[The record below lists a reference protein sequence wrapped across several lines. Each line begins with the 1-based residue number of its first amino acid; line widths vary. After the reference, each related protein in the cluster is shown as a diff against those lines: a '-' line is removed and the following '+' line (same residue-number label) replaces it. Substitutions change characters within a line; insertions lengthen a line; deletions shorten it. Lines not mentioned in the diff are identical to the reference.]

1 MAGAETRQLQD
12 LLTKVELLIPFIML
26 RVFVPLIWC
35 VVNFLQSLLT
45 ILLQVEMLQAENTEL
60 KQVNLRQK
68 QLLSQ
73 TRGFLKDRAV
83 KQQGKPSKAEEESHL
98 MVMG

>member
-1 MAGAETRQLQD
+1 
-12 LLTKVELLIPFIML
+12 ML
-26 RVFVPLIWC
+26 AFVPLIWYGL
-35 VVNFLQSLLT
+35 NFLQSLLT
-45 ILLQVEMLQAENTEL
+45 LLQVEMLQAENTEL

-83 KQQGKPSKAEEESHL
+83 KQQGKPTKAEEESHL